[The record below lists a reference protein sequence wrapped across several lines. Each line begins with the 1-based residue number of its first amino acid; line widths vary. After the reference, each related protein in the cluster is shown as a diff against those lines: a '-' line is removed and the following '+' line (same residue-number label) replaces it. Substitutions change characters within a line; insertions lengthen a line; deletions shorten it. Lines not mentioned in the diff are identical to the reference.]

1 MFFPLRLKTK
11 LVIAITGMVLVIVAL
26 LSSLYITQLVRQ
38 LVDDA
43 YKNADV
49 HSLLVYQV
57 ARDALEND
65 LADPRLKL
73 NDEKAL
79 QDAIE
84 ESLQTDA
91 ALNSLLQSIVG
102 YAPTIYDVAI
112 TDNSGK
118 VMVHTDA
125 NMMDRKAPA
134 RENFAVIRNSRSLA
148 QLAAIYGKKAHA
160 TDLANLRALLS
171 SEHDQEVYE
180 IQLPMKRDNQP
191 FATIRIGI
199 STVFLKNSLQPR
211 LEKALLLS
219 GGSLLGA
226 LLLAAV
232 LSNLAL
238 RPLER
243 ISRRL
248 DEMTAATALAAPAAT
263 GTGERRKSERKDEYG
278 VVSGKID
285 RLGQQMRDVKEVFSA
300 LKENLDQI
308 MANLQDGLML
318 FTREERAVL
327 VSSSVEQFLR
337 TPRAELL
344 GKDIGEI
351 FAGHGTLGALVLESF
366 ATHQPLQQTEISL
379 DGSGA
384 RRVQVSLD
392 FIEENGERIGALLTL
407 RDAESVHRIEDEL
420 ELSRRLAAVG
430 RLTSGVAH
438 EVKNPI
444 NAIVVHLEV
453 LRQKLRELDPDT
465 RRHMDVIAMEIRRLD
480 RVVQTLVDFTRPM
493 ELRLSEIDLRRL
505 LDDVLTLSTPD
516 AEKHG
521 VHIVRDLPET
531 PLPVKVDSDLVKQA
545 ILNVMINGMQ
555 AMAANGGTM
564 RISAHANVNNEA
576 QIEIADEGSGIPEK
590 IREKIFNLYFT
601 TKSGGSGIGLPM
613 TYRVVQLH
621 NGSMDF
627 ESVEGKGTTFR
638 LRFPLSEGR
647 ELAEPAAQA
656 NAGTLEAH

>member
-1 MFFPLRLKTK
+1 MFPLRLKTK
-11 LVIAITGMVLVIVAL
+11 LVIAITGMVLVIVVL
-26 LSSLYITQLVRQ
+26 LSSIYIAQLVRQ
-38 LVDDA
+38 LVDET

-49 HSLLVYQV
+49 NSLLVYQV

-65 LADPRLKL
+65 LADPRLKTT
-73 NDEKAL
+73 DDKAL
-79 QDAIE
+79 QEAIE
-84 ESLQTDA
+84 ESLQTDG

-112 TDNSGK
+112 TDNNGK

-125 NMMDRKAPA
+125 NMINRKAPV
-134 RENFAVIRNSRSLA
+134 REDFGKIRSGRSSA
-148 QLAAIYGKKAHA
+148 QLAAIYGKKAQL
-160 TDLANLRALLS
+160 TDWANLRALLS
-171 SEHDQEVYE
+171 SEREQEVYE
-180 IQLPMKRDNQP
+180 ITLPMKRDNQP

-211 LEKALLLS
+211 LNSALLLS

-248 DEMTAATALAAPAAT
+248 DEMTTATAIAPPTTGAT
-263 GTGERRKSERKDEYG
+263 MERRKSERKDEYG

-318 FTREERAVL
+318 FTREEKAVL

-337 TPRAELL
+337 AGRGELL
-344 GKDIGEI
+344 GKDIQEI
-351 FAGHGTLGALVLESF
+351 FGDRGQLGSLILDAF
-366 ATHQPLQQTEISL
+366 RAHQPLQQTEVL
-379 DGSGA
+379 LNGASGT

-465 RRHMDVIAMEIRRLD
+465 RRQMDVIAAEIRRLD

-493 ELRLSEIDLRRL
+493 ELRLAEIDLRKL
-505 LDDVLTLSTPD
+505 LDDVVTLSTPD

-521 VHIVRDLPET
+521 VHIVRELSDS
-531 PLPVKVDSDLVKQA
+531 PLPVKVDGDLVKQA

-555 AMAANGGTM
+555 AMAPDGGTM
-564 RISAHANVNNEA
+564 NIRARANAHNEA
-576 QIEIADEGSGIPEK
+576 EVEIADQGPGIPEK

-613 TYRVVQLH
+613 TYRVMQLH

-627 ESVEGKGTTFR
+627 DSVEGQGTTFR

-647 ELAEPAAQA
+647 EVAEHVSQA
-656 NAGTLEAH
+656 NAGTVEGR